1 MEISTLHLWIALSNE
16 QNIELCRTGEVTSN
30 APQKYSDCLPGEGS
44 QAKARSVSSQSHFKA
59 VRRQLKYS
67 DHGLPKDK
75 HKHLQFPGENT
86 SEAADF
92 SDTRPRAAFDRH
104 TTQSARGR

>member
-1 MEISTLHLWIALSNE
+1 MGI
-16 QNIELCRTGEVTSN
+16 
-30 APQKYSDCLPGEGS
+30 
-44 QAKARSVSSQSHFKA
+44 SSQSHFKA

-92 SDTRPRAAFDRH
+92 SDMRPRAAFDMH